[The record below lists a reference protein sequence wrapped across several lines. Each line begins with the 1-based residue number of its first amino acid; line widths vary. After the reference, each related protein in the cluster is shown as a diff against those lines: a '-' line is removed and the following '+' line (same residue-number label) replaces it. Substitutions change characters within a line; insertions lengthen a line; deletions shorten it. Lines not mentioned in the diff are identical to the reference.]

1 MATSLLLS
9 SPSYTCYSHCICKR
23 PSITCSSVCLQK
35 PLCNI
40 KLYAGPFGAFS
51 CLSASTPSAS
61 SRAAFGAQR
70 KHVFSAFTAPIG
82 YQRSD
87 HMHYRTDSDTVAELE
102 VQLEELL
109 NEVRMMT
116 MSGRKNDA
124 VELLQANYEVVKEQ
138 MESGAVGIEQA
149 ALLDIVALGYLTV
162 GDLKFVASVL
172 DILNKVVDSLTDG
185 EPFLDSVLLHMG
197 SMYSTLKK
205 FEKSVSAYKRAIDIM
220 EKKFGED
227 SSFLITPILGMA
239 KVLGTIGRAGKAVEC
254 YNRAISLLES
264 RRGFENEDLV
274 IPLFSLG
281 NLMLKEGKGK
291 DAETCF
297 ARIVNIY
304 KKLYGEKNGKVGMA
318 MYSLA
323 NAKYARGEADEAVTL
338 YRRALEIIKDSN
350 DMAVDDSTTEKMR
363 IDLAELLHVLG
374 RGNEGRELLEEC
386 LLINERL
393 KGKEHPSSVKHLVNL
408 AASYSRSKNYVE
420 AERLLRIGLDIMIK
434 AVGSDDQSITVPM
447 LDLAVTLY
455 NLKQDDEAEQLA
467 LEVLRIREN
476 AFGKDSLPV
485 GEALDCLVSIQ
496 SRLGK
501 DESELLKLLKRI
513 LRIQERE
520 FGDDGEEV
528 IDTLKKIA
536 FCMEKLGMK
545 DEKFLLQKRLS
556 MLRMKFKNQ
565 MQY

>member
-291 DAETCF
+291 DAETW
-297 ARIVNIY
+297 
-304 KKLYGEKNGKVGMA
+304 
-318 MYSLA
+318 
-323 NAKYARGEADEAVTL
+323 EADEAVTL